1 VRPHPH
7 VHLATVTYLFEG
19 AIRHRDSLGSDQRIE
34 PGAINGTTAGRGIVH
49 SELKAPEEGGRLHGT
64 QLWVALPAKH
74 ENVEPSFS
82 HHPSASLPPFTLGQ
96 AELRVLM
103 GTVLGRTSPVA
114 LHSDLFYV
122 DVKLPKGETL
132 RFDPESTSWRA
143 ASLG

>member
-1 VRPHPH
+1 VQPHPH